1 MNGIDFNNSKGSNLG
16 DPKFGQDAVNLR
28 TANIMIGN
36 AISNLSSGVTT
47 STILATGIT
56 TTNFSSNTIS
66 ANTSVVNSITASTI
80 SANTSVIN
88 SITASTI
95 YADEVRFKPI
105 TYAPTPDKG
114 LMFFDDATS
123 TLYIYT
129 GNTIFDLVALT

>member
-66 ANTSVVNSITASTI
+66 AG
-80 SANTSVIN
+80 TSVIN